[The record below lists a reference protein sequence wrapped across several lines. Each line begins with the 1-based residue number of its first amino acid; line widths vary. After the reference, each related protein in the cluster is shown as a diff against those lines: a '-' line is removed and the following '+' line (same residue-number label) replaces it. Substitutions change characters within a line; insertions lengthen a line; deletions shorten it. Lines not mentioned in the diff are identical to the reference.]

1 MFRISIQK
9 NITITYITY
18 AKTNFKIILPP
29 SYEREVWHFNRA
41 EINLIRRSISN
52 FNWDKAFE
60 KLSTNDQ
67 VKLFTDT
74 LLNIFRNFIPHE
86 TIKSKAKDP
95 PWMNGE
101 IKSALR
107 RKNRL
112 YKKFTSGSMRNQDK
126 TQLNEVTDFTQNL
139 ISSAKENYYMR
150 IGEKLNNPA
159 IGSKTYWS
167 ILNRVLDKIKIPL
180 IPPILFN
187 NSFITD
193 FKEKAN
199 IFNLYFVNQCNIIN
213 NGSTI
218 PEVIYKTNH
227 RSNGV
232 TFCNDDIS
240 KIIKN
245 LNPSKAHGFDGISIK
260 MIKMCGESIVPPLSK
275 IIRNAIKS
283 GIFPDE
289 WKKGN
294 IVPVH
299 KKANKQFIANYR
311 PISLLPIFA
320 KIFEKLIYNSLFEY
334 FHTNNFLSANQS
346 GFRTGDSC
354 VFQLISITHELYK
367 AFDAN
372 PSLETRGVFLDIS
385 KAFDKVWHE
394 GLLHKL
400 KCYGVDG
407 ELYKII
413 ENYLKNRKQ
422 RVVLNGQHSSW
433 KAINAG
439 VPQGSVLGPLLF
451 LIYINDLPE
460 NLISVAK
467 LFADDT
473 SIFSTVVDIN
483 KSTDDLNKDLSTI
496 NSWALQWKM
505 SFNPDPNKQATEVV
519 FSRKLKPAVHPS
531 LYLNAAPV
539 SNTLFQ
545 KHLGLILDKKLLF
558 RDHLNEKITRCNKGI
573 GLIKRLSKCLPRK
586 TLLTIYK
593 SFVRPHLDYADVIY
607 DQPHNSSF
615 CNKIESVQYNAA
627 LAITGCIK
635 GTSKEKLYQELGI
648 ESLGNRRWYRR
659 LILFYKI
666 VNSQSPVYLKELPS
680 RVQALL

>member
-1 MFRISIQK
+1 
-9 NITITYITY
+9 
-18 AKTNFKIILPP
+18 
-29 SYEREVWHFNRA
+29 
-41 EINLIRRSISN
+41 
-52 FNWDKAFE
+52 
-60 KLSTNDQ
+60 
-67 VKLFTDT
+67 
-74 LLNIFRNFIPHE
+74 
-86 TIKSKAKDP
+86 
-95 PWMNGE
+95 MNGE

-112 YKKFTSGSMRNQDK
+112 YKKFASGSMRNHDK
-126 TQLNEVTDFTQNL
+126 TQLNEATAFTQNL
-139 ISSAKENYYMR
+139 ISSAKANYYIG

-159 IGSKTYWS
+159 ISSKTYWS
-167 ILNRVLDKIKIPL
+167 ILNRVLDKVKIPL
-180 IPPILFN
+180 IPPLLVN

-193 FKEKAN
+193 FKEKAS
-199 IFNLYFVNQCNIIN
+199 IFNLYFVNQCNIID

-218 PEVIYKTNH
+218 PEVRYKTNH

-232 TFCNDDIS
+232 AFCNDDLS

-245 LNPSKAHGFDGISIK
+245 LNTSKAHGFDGISIK

-275 IIRNAIKS
+275 IIRNSIKS

-299 KKANKQFIANYR
+299 KKANKQNISNYR

-320 KIFEKLIYNSLFEY
+320 KIFEKIIYNSLFEY
-334 FHTNNFLSANQS
+334 FHINNFLSVNQS
-346 GFRTGDSC
+346 GFRTSDSC
-354 VFQLISITHELYK
+354 VSQLISITHELYK
-367 AFDAN
+367 DFDAN
-372 PSLETRGVFLDIS
+372 PSLETRDVFLDIS

-400 KCYGVDG
+400 KCYGVKG

-422 RVVLNGQHSSW
+422 RVVLNGQNSSW
-433 KAINAG
+433 ENINAG

-473 SIFSTVVDIN
+473 SIFSTVFDIN
-483 KSTDDLNKDLSTI
+483 KSADDLNKDLSTI
-496 NSWALQWKM
+496 NEWAHQWKM

-519 FSRKLKPAVHPS
+519 FSRKLKPAVHPC
-531 LYLNAAPV
+531 LYFNGTTV
-539 SNTLFQ
+539 SNTLYQ

-558 RDHLNEKITRCNKGI
+558 RHHLNEKITKCNKGI
-573 GLIKRLSKCLPRK
+573 GLIKRLSKCLPRN

-607 DQPHNSSF
+607 DQPHNSSL
-615 CNKIESVQYNAA
+615 CKKIESVQYNAA

-635 GTSKEKLYQELGI
+635 GTSREKLYQELGI
-648 ESLGNRRWYRR
+648 ESLGDRRWYRR
-659 LILFYKI
+659 LVSFYKI
-666 VNSQSPVYLKELPS
+666 VNYQSPVYLRKYLPEFKRS
-680 RVQALL
+680 YNPDRRKIV